1 MSSPSTS
8 ELLPGTAGPD
18 ATPPVAVYNG
28 RAEIERAQRSK
39 KFRDLFDGI
48 MLLALDYL
56 FLVWPSA
63 HVPYLDRGQSMTLL
77 AAMHVVLIGYWIL
90 SRELPPW
97 RARRIA
103 ATWAPEERLRLT
115 RR

>member
-1 MSSPSTS
+1 MT

-18 ATPPVAVYNG
+18 ATPPLAVYNG
-28 RAEIERAQRSK
+28 RVEIEKAQRSR
-39 KFRDLFDGI
+39 KFRDLFDGV

-56 FLVWPSA
+56 FLSWPDA
-63 HVPYLDRGQSMTLL
+63 HVPFLNRSQSMTLL
-77 AAMHVVLIGYWIL
+77 VAMHVVLIGHWIL
-90 SRELPPW
+90 SRELPAW

-103 ATWAPEERLRLT
+103 ATWAPEERVRLS